1 MTSLSTMENNIK
13 EREVIKKIKVENEC
27 TYFMQA
33 LLEDMGMVA
42 VSLGGKG
49 SLTIF
54 YDALMEKDVSL
65 YIEEIRKFCAVEILS
80 KRLYNI

>member
-1 MTSLSTMENNIK
+1 MENNIK